1 MHRRFIEAEHNG
13 TRYVDRIVVPE
24 SYRNEIL
31 RVAHTITLS
40 GHMGFSKTLDR
51 IGAHFSWP
59 GLSSD
64 VLSGKPNLT
73 HVTTHRIDTD
83 DVLPIHSSPYKI
95 PQKLEEEV
103 NKEIEKMLQLGI
115 IRASMSPWASP
126 VVIVPKPDG
135 TIRFCMDYRKVNK
148 VTKMDAYPIPSM
160 ERMIEKVAFAKYIST
175 IDLTK
180 GFWQIPLETSTIEKS
195 AFITTKGLYEFLVMP
210 FGMKTAPATF
220 QRMMSEIV
228 LRGLEFADA
237 YIDDVE
243 VDTPTSFPQHI
254 SELRQVF
261 QRLRTC
267 KLNARP
273 SKCKIAMSSIDFVGH
288 RVGGNR
294 IEPRTAL
301 VQTIKEYPKPETKKQ
316 IRSFLGLVGY
326 YRKFIPN
333 FSSRAA
339 VLTDLTR
346 GKSPTKIKWK
356 DAHEFAFQDLKQAL
370 QNPPVLRPP
379 HWEQEFILQVDAS
392 NRGLGA
398 ILSQQDKEGLEH
410 PIAYASRKLQPR
422 EEKLSTTE
430 KECLGIVWAVELFRY
445 YLFGRKF
452 RLQTDHN
459 PLVWLNQVRDKNRK
473 LLRWSITLQEY
484 DMDVE
489 HKSGK
494 NNSNVDALSRALTC

>member
-1 MHRRFIEAEHNG
+1 
-13 TRYVDRIVVPE
+13 
-24 SYRNEIL
+24 
-31 RVAHTITLS
+31 
-40 GHMGFSKTLDR
+40 
-51 IGAHFSWP
+51 
-59 GLSSD
+59 
-64 VLSGKPNLT
+64 
-73 HVTTHRIDTD
+73 
-83 DVLPIHSSPYKI
+83 
-95 PQKLEEEV
+95 
-103 NKEIEKMLQLGI
+103 
-115 IRASMSPWASP
+115 
-126 VVIVPKPDG
+126 
-135 TIRFCMDYRKVNK
+135 MDYRKVNK

-160 ERMIEKVAFAKYIST
+160 ERMIEKVASAKYIST

-180 GFWQIPLETSTIEKS
+180 GYWQIPLETSTIEKS

-243 VDTPTSFPQHI
+243 VDTPTSFSQHI

-273 SKCKIAMSSIDFVGH
+273 SKCKIAMSSVDFVGH

-301 VQTIKEYPKPETKKQ
+301 VQTTKEYPRPETKKQ

>member
-1 MHRRFIEAEHNG
+1 M
-13 TRYVDRIVVPE
+13 
-24 SYRNEIL
+24 
-31 RVAHTITLS
+31 
-40 GHMGFSKTLDR
+40 
-51 IGAHFSWP
+51 
-59 GLSSD
+59 
-64 VLSGKPNLT
+64 
-73 HVTTHRIDTD
+73 
-83 DVLPIHSSPYKI
+83 
-95 PQKLEEEV
+95 
-103 NKEIEKMLQLGI
+103 
-115 IRASMSPWASP
+115 
-126 VVIVPKPDG
+126 
-135 TIRFCMDYRKVNK
+135 
-148 VTKMDAYPIPSM
+148 
-160 ERMIEKVAFAKYIST
+160 
-175 IDLTK
+175 
-180 GFWQIPLETSTIEKS
+180 
-195 AFITTKGLYEFLVMP
+195 
-210 FGMKTAPATF
+210 
-220 QRMMSEIV
+220 
-228 LRGLEFADA
+228 
-237 YIDDVE
+237 
-243 VDTPTSFPQHI
+243 
-254 SELRQVF
+254 
-261 QRLRTC
+261 
-267 KLNARP
+267 
-273 SKCKIAMSSIDFVGH
+273 
-288 RVGGNR
+288 
-294 IEPRTAL
+294 
-301 VQTIKEYPKPETKKQ
+301 
-316 IRSFLGLVGY
+316 VGY
-326 YRKFIPN
+326 YRRFIPN

-452 RLQTDHN
+452 RRQTDHN